1 MLTKIKLDNPVKVE
15 VVAKLQKYF
24 EDKLQQGI
32 GSFDAEFL
40 LDFFSKE
47 VGGYYYNQGLADAL
61 KSFEIKMEDMGEL
74 IYLLEKETGEEITWV
89 L

>member
-15 VVAKLQKYF
+15 VVVKLQKYF

-47 VGGYYYNQGLADAL
+47 LGGYYYNQGLADAL

-74 IYLLEKETGEEITWV
+74 IYLLEKETGEEITRV

>member
-1 MLTKIKLDNPVKVE
+1 MLAEIKLDDSVKVE

-24 EDKLQQGI
+24 QDELQQEI

-47 VGGYYYNQGLADAL
+47 VGGFYCNQGLADAL
-61 KSFEIKMEDMGEL
+61 KNFESKMEDVGEL
-74 IYLLEKETGEEITWV
+74 IYQLEKETG
-89 L
+89 

>member
-1 MLTKIKLDNPVKVE
+1 MLAEIKLDDSVKNE

-24 EDKLQQGI
+24 EVELQQEI
-32 GSFDAEFL
+32 GSFEAEFL

-61 KSFEIKMEDMGEL
+61 KSFESKMEDVGEL
-74 IYLLEKETGEEITWV
+74 IYQLEKETG
-89 L
+89 

>member
-1 MLTKIKLDNPVKVE
+1 MAEIKLDDSIKTE

-24 EDKLQQGI
+24 EDELQQEI

-40 LDFFSKE
+40 LDFFSKA

-61 KSFEIKMEDMGEL
+61 TSFETKMEDVGES
-74 IYLLEKETGEEITWV
+74 IYQLEKETG
-89 L
+89 

>member
-1 MLTKIKLDNPVKVE
+1 MLAEIKLDDSVKIE

-24 EDKLQQGI
+24 EAELQQEI

-61 KSFEIKMEDMGEL
+61 KSFEVKMEDVAES
-74 IYLLEKETGEEITWV
+74 IYQLEKETG
-89 L
+89 

>member
-1 MLTKIKLDNPVKVE
+1 MLAEIKLDDPVRIE

-24 EDKLQQGI
+24 EDELQQEI

-47 VGGYYYNQGLADAL
+47 VGGYYYNQGLVDAL
-61 KSFEIKMEDMGEL
+61 KNFEIKMEDVGES
-74 IYLLEKETGEEITWV
+74 IYQLEKDTG
-89 L
+89 

>member
-1 MLTKIKLDNPVKVE
+1 MVEVKLDDSIKAE

-24 EDKLQQGI
+24 EDELGQEI

-40 LDFFSKE
+40 LDFFSEK

-61 KSFEIKMEDMGEL
+61 RGFEGKMEDVADL
-74 IYLLEKETGEEITWV
+74 IYQLERETG
-89 L
+89 

>member
-1 MLTKIKLDNPVKVE
+1 MMLAEIKLDDSIKIA

-24 EDKLQQGI
+24 EVELQQEI

-61 KSFEIKMEDMGEL
+61 KSFEIKMEDVGEL
-74 IYLLEKETGEEITWV
+74 IYQLEKETV
-89 L
+89 

>member
-1 MLTKIKLDNPVKVE
+1 MLTIIKLDDPVKVE

-47 VGGYYYNQGLADAL
+47 LGGYYYNQALADAL
-61 KSFEIKMEDMGEL
+61 KSFEIKMEDVGES
-74 IYLLEKETGEEITWV
+74 IYLMEKETGEEITRV

>member
-1 MLTKIKLDNPVKVE
+1 MLTKIKLDDPVKVE

-24 EDKLQQGI
+24 EDKLHQGI

-61 KSFEIKMEDMGEL
+61 RSFEIKMEDVGES
-74 IYLLEKETGEEITWV
+74 IYLLEKETGEEITRV

>member
-1 MLTKIKLDNPVKVE
+1 MLVEIKLDDSVKVE

-24 EDKLQQGI
+24 EDELQQEI

-61 KSFEIKMEDMGEL
+61 KSFETKMEDVGES
-74 IYLLEKETGEEITWV
+74 IYQLEKETG
-89 L
+89 

>member
-1 MLTKIKLDNPVKVE
+1 MADIELDASVKTE

-24 EDKLQQGI
+24 ENELQQEI
-32 GSFDAEFL
+32 GGFDAEFL

-61 KSFEIKMEDMGEL
+61 KSFELKMEDVNDA
-74 IYLLEKETGEEITWV
+74 IFQLERETG
-89 L
+89 

>member
-1 MLTKIKLDNPVKVE
+1 MAEIKLEDAVRVE

-24 EDKLQQGI
+24 SDELQQEI

-47 VGGYYYNQGLADAL
+47 VGAYYYNQGLADAL
-61 KSFEIKMEDMGEL
+61 GSFEHKMEDLSEV
-74 IYLLEKETGEEITWV
+74 IYALQKDTG
-89 L
+89 

>member
-1 MLTKIKLDNPVKVE
+1 MADIELDSSVKVD
-15 VVAKLQKYF
+15 VVAKIQKYF
-24 EDKLQQGI
+24 QDELHQEL

-61 KSFEIKMEDMGEL
+61 KSFELKMEDVSDAV
-74 IYLLEKETGEEITWV
+74 YQLEKETD
-89 L
+89 

>member
-1 MLTKIKLDNPVKVE
+1 MLAEIKLDDFVKAE
-15 VVAKLQKYF
+15 VITKLKKYF
-24 EDKLQQGI
+24 EDELQQEI

-61 KSFEIKMEDMGEL
+61 KGFESKMEDVGEL
-74 IYLLEKETGEEITWV
+74 IYQLEKETG
-89 L
+89 

>member
-1 MLTKIKLDNPVKVE
+1 LADIELDSSVKVD
-15 VVAKLQKYF
+15 VVAKIQKYF
-24 EDKLQQGI
+24 QDELHQEL

-61 KSFEIKMEDMGEL
+61 KSFELKMEDVSDAV
-74 IYLLEKETGEEITWV
+74 YQLEKETD
-89 L
+89 